1 MSSMRKCM
9 YQLVLDRHVNHVV
22 EYGRAP
28 YEELQQFKVSSIRN
42 FVVFLVGCHILAS
55 DSLGAELKV

>member
-9 YQLVLDRHVNHVV
+9 FQMVLDRNVNHVV

-28 YEELQQFKVSSIRN
+28 YEELQQFKVSHIKLFHN
-42 FVVFLVGCHILAS
+42 EYYGAVFLFFPEGNR
-55 DSLGAELKV
+55 GM